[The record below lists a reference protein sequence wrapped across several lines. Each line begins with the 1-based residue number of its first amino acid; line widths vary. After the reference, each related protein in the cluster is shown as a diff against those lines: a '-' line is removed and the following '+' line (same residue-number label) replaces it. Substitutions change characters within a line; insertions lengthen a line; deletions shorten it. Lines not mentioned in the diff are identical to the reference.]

1 MMRLV
6 VSIRLSLIASAFALG
21 GSAAYAADYSIPIS
35 DAPLR
40 GSRTHEIAE
49 PNYPIWSGF
58 YFGVQAGAS
67 IVSGDFSRASRSQIA
82 TILQNTAQLNDVIDW
97 TILGNASTTIPAF
110 GAFVGYNWQWE
121 NIVAG
126 FEANYVRLRS
136 QTLAQSG
143 SVGPIVAADGYTF
156 TVASSASLKIT
167 DIATF
172 RGRFG
177 YTFDRLM
184 PYGFLGLAIGRADVT
199 RTTQF
204 TQILNPSKTDI
215 TALVPGNPQ
224 TESKSGLLAYGIAAG
239 LGVEVGILPNL
250 FMRAE
255 WEFVQFAPIQ
265 DIRVR
270 VNSARVGLG
279 MKF

>member
-1 MMRLV
+1 MRLV
-6 VSIRLSLIASAFALG
+6 VSIRLSLVASAFALV
-21 GSAAYAADYSIPIS
+21 GSAASAADYSIPIS

-40 GSRTHEIAE
+40 GSKTYELAE
-49 PNYPIWSGF
+49 PNYPQWAGF

-67 IVSGDFSRASRSQIA
+67 IVSGDFSGASRSQIA
-82 TILQNTAQLNDVIDW
+82 TILQNTSQLNDVIDW
-97 TILGNASTTIPAF
+97 TILGNASTTVPAF

-143 SVGPIVAADGYTF
+143 SVGPIIAADNYTF
-156 TVASSASLKIT
+156 TVASSASIKIT
-167 DIATF
+167 DMMTF

-184 PYGFLGLAIGRADVT
+184 PYGFVGLAIGRVDVT
-199 RTTQF
+199 RTTRF
-204 TQILNPSKTDI
+204 TQILNPSSADI
-215 TALVPGNPQ
+215 TSLLPGNPQ
-224 TESKSGLLAYGIAAG
+224 SETKSGLLAYGIAAG

-255 WEFVQFAPIQ
+255 WEFIQFAPIQ
-265 DIRVR
+265 DIKVH
-270 VNSARVGLG
+270 VNSARVGVG